1 MNMVFTKQHPVLFFF
16 LCLATQLLSQTPV
29 IPFVTSRVEQ
39 HDAHRNCG
47 HTEATEALIANHPEL
62 EEQFRNFKRDI
73 PAMVEAYR
81 NSLDRSSLLPPII
94 NVPVVVHVIHT
105 GQPVGTGMNI
115 PDAQIIAQI
124 DILNQDFNA
133 LNANFP
139 QTPAQWQ
146 SAIGNPEVNFCLA
159 AIDPSGNPTNGIT
172 RHNMTVT
179 GTGINDSNIESV
191 IKPATWWNSNL
202 YYNIW
207 VLPIPGTTASGG
219 TTGYAYYPFNGTIG
233 TSDDGSVVDYRWF
246 GGPGFPQSG
255 DKTLTHETGHYLGL
269 PHTFD
274 GESCGADD
282 GFTDTPNMS
291 AATSAIVPN
300 LNCSPSNFPTGPT
313 TCTAEH
319 MYVNYMD
326 YVNDEYCYTSFS
338 NQQIALMRAVLN
350 GQSNSFGYG
359 SRLPLANNAVAV
371 CTFFDNDAGVTEI
384 FNPGTF
390 VCQTGQI
397 TPSVEITNFG
407 QNNLNTVTINYKINN
422 NAPVSLVWATN
433 LATAEKETV
442 TLAPYT
448 PPGGAYT
455 FTAYTT
461 LPNGVADEQTV
472 NDTTDIQTLALTPLP
487 LPLLENFENPAFNPT
502 VNGLFVFDITNDGVS
517 WVRSTAASGFG
528 VGTASAMFDNYNNAG
543 IPLGTIDALITP
555 IYDFSAVTDAT
566 VTFDVAYAYYQNGA
580 QVLTDTLIVLISTNC
595 GTNYTQ
601 QIYVKGGAVLSTAPP
616 TAAQFTPNASQ
627 WRKETIDL
635 SAFDGEDNVSI
646 MFVNFYGYGNRLFID
661 NINIAQP
668 CALIVSE
675 SHTNIDCFDDCTGS
689 AIVNPS
695 GGIGAYTYQW
705 SANAN
710 NATTQSVNNLC
721 AGTYTV
727 TVSNGPTCSEIATV
741 VIMENSQLNTTVSGT
756 NSTAVGLNN
765 GTATAN
771 PTGGDNSTY
780 SYLWSNGGMTQT
792 ITGLAPNT
800 YTVTVTDGAGCTVVG
815 SIVISPFDC
824 GAYGIS
830 VNGTNINCF
839 GNNNGTATAVV
850 NAGTGTAPFT
860 YNWSNSAGNVATIT
874 GLSPNVYSV
883 TVTDT
888 NGCTA
893 TGSYTVTQPLALS
906 VNVSTTDE
914 TVPGAN
920 NGTATAV
927 PAGGTNPITFAWS
940 NGGNTGMIIN
950 LVPATYTVTITDAN
964 GCTLLASGTVN
975 EAPVDCSSFNIVVQS
990 SMNVSC
996 NGGSCNGN
1004 INLTVNGGATP
1015 FTFDWND
1022 NTLDGQQNPSNL
1034 CAATYIVTV
1043 TDNNGCSASLIQV
1056 ITQPANPLSVDWLA
1070 SNINCYGQCTGLI
1083 QANGQ
1088 GGTGPY
1094 AVNISGGSFA
1104 NLCAGN
1110 YNITVTDD
1118 QGCTATALV
1127 PVTEFG
1133 PDQISATATDADCF
1147 GDCNGSVSI
1156 TATNNGPYTF
1166 SWSNGGSG
1174 ASQNNLC
1181 AGNYN
1186 ITVTNAQACST
1197 VITET
1202 VGEPD
1207 DLIVNVVTTPIT
1219 AAGANDATAT
1229 ATPSGGSPNY
1239 TYLWQPNGE
1248 TTAMI
1253 GPLAAGLYTV
1263 VVTDAAGCTT
1273 QQNVVINP
1281 FSCVGFLANISAT
1294 TGQSCADIC
1303 DGTITTSVI
1312 GGAAPITYSW
1322 SDATLNGQSAPIGL
1336 CAGSYTVTISDNNG
1350 CSIILNATVSAPAPL
1365 TVSINGMNPT
1375 SPGAND
1381 GTASALASGG
1391 STPYTYLW
1399 SPNGETTSNISNLGP
1414 GTYTVVVTDNND
1426 CTATETFVIQTVDCS
1441 TFALGLSIED
1451 VLCFSQNTGTALA
1464 SLSGGSMPYT
1474 YLWSTN
1480 ESTASINN
1488 LSAGN
1493 YSITVSDNAGCT
1505 IVQNFVVTQAPI
1517 LGISISG
1524 TNETMA
1530 GANDGTATVNVSGG
1544 TPGYTYLWCNGSTTN
1559 TAINLPP
1566 GQCAVTI
1573 TDNNDCTAIVSV
1585 VIGAGGA
1592 DCSGFSATLTS
1603 TAVSCFN
1610 GQNGS
1615 VSASTTGGIGT
1626 ISYLW
1631 STNATSSTINNVPSG
1646 NYTVTITAGN
1656 GCQLIESAF
1665 VGTPTALVLNTS
1677 STDET
1682 TAGANDG
1689 TATVTANGG
1698 TPGYTYLWCSGATTN
1713 SALNLP
1719 PGVCSVTVTDNN
1731 GCMSLAT
1738 VIIGAGGIDCSGFA
1752 ATLTPTAV
1760 SCFNGQNGS
1769 VSAMATGGTGTISY
1783 LWSTNATSSAINNV
1797 PSGNY
1802 TVTITAGNGCQ
1813 LMESAFVGTPTAM
1826 VLNTSSTDE
1835 TSAGANDGTATVTA
1849 TGGTPGYTYLWCSGA
1864 TTNSALNLPPGVCS
1878 VTVTDNNGCM
1888 SIATVIINEGG
1899 VDCSGFDAGLT
1910 PTAVTCFGAA
1920 NGAVNSVVTGGS
1932 APINYLWSTGAMTS
1946 SINNLSPGSY
1956 SVTIT
1961 DGNGCQLIKTVLV
1974 SSPTAI
1980 VVNTASTN
1988 ETIAGANDG
1997 TAVATA
2003 TGGTPG
2009 YTYLWCNGATT
2020 PNVLNLP
2027 AGFCSVTVTDNNGCT
2042 SVATVMIA
2050 AGGADCSNFAAVV
2063 VPVMVSCFGEAD
2075 GSAMA
2080 AVTGGTPPY
2089 SYLWSTNAMTASINN
2104 LVAGNYFVTVTDANN
2119 CQAVENGIV
2128 GQPSEIVQNI
2138 TSTAE
2143 TAPGANDGTATV
2155 GVTGGVAPYN
2165 IQWCTGQTTV
2175 TATNLAGGD
2184 CGLTITDAIG
2194 CSVVT
2199 TVFIETI
2206 PLDCSTLDMTYT
2218 AGEVSCFGEAD
2229 GLIALQITG
2238 GVLPYVINWSNG
2250 GNTTLINNLTAGLY
2264 SVTVTDDIGCQLVQ
2278 QNIIVSQPLP
2288 IQILTTGYD
2297 GNCGGSAAALATASG
2312 GTPPYSYNWSN
2323 GMSTMFIEDL
2333 SSGIYTVTVTDSQ
2346 GCEEETAVFV
2356 QVTSISIDM
2365 SYDINAVSCFGE
2377 SDGDIDLTMLSGT
2390 PPYFFQWTNGSTTED
2405 LFNMP
2410 SGTYSVLVTDAVGC
2424 LLGSTFVIGS
2434 PAPLM
2439 VNFATSPADN
2449 GNNGSVTALASG
2461 GTGPYTYNWNG
2472 SQTATL
2478 HNLSVGTY
2486 SVTITDANGCTVDGS
2501 VQLGVSST
2509 SDINNL
2515 VSINLYPNPTD
2526 GAFVIDAVFHTHED
2540 VEVIVYNVLGQM
2552 LSFQKVSGIELM
2564 VPVDIRVQPAGTY
2577 LVLLKTKDG
2586 SVVRKVVKN

>member
-1 MNMVFTKQHPVLFFF
+1 MNMVFTKQHPFLFFF
-16 LCLATQLLSQTPV
+16 LFLATQLLSQTPV
-29 IPFVTSRVEQ
+29 TPFVTPDVEH
-39 HDAHRNCG
+39 HDPPRKCG
-47 HTEATEALIANHPEL
+47 HTEATEALLANHPEL

-94 NVPVVVHVIHT
+94 NIPVVVHVIHT

-115 PDAQIIAQI
+115 PDAQIFAQM
-124 DILNQDFNA
+124 DILNDDFSA

-139 QTPAQWQ
+139 LTPAQWQ
-146 SAIGNPEVNFCLA
+146 PAIGNPEINFCLA
-159 AIDPSGNPTNGIT
+159 AIDPNGNPTNGIT

-179 GTGINDSNIESV
+179 GSNTSNSNIESV
-191 IKPATWWNSNL
+191 IKPATWWDSDL

-207 VLPIPGTTASGG
+207 VLPIPGTTAAGG

-233 TSDDGSVVDYRWF
+233 TSSDGSVVDYRWF

-274 GESCGADD
+274 GDNCGSDD

-291 AATSAIVPN
+291 AATSSIVPN
-300 LNCSPSNFPTGPT
+300 LNCSPSSFPTGPT

-350 GQSNSFGYG
+350 GQSNAFGYG

-371 CTFFDNDAGVTEI
+371 CTFYDNDAAVTKI
-384 FNPGTF
+384 LNPGTF

-397 TPSVEITNFG
+397 TPVVEITNFG
-407 QNNLNTVTINYKINN
+407 QNNLQTVTINYKINN
-422 NAPVSLVWATN
+422 NTPVSLVWATN
-433 LATAEKETV
+433 LATAERDTV

-448 PPGGAYT
+448 PPGGAYV

-461 LPNGVADEQTV
+461 LPNGVADEQPV

-528 VGTASAMFDNYNNAG
+528 VGTASAMFDNYNNGG

-555 IYDFSAVTDAT
+555 IYDFSSVTDGK

-580 QVLTDTLIVLISTNC
+580 QVLSDTLIVLISTNC

-616 TAAQFTPNASQ
+616 TAAQFTPTPTQ
-627 WRKETIDL
+627 WRTETIDL

-646 MFVNFYGYGNRLFID
+646 MFVNYYGYGNRLFID
-661 NINIAQP
+661 NINISQP
-668 CALIVSE
+668 CALTVSE

-695 GGIGAYTYQW
+695 GGTGAYTYQW

-727 TVSNGPTCSEIATV
+727 TVSNGPTCTAVATV

-756 NSTAVGLNN
+756 NPTAVGLNN

-771 PTGGDNSTY
+771 PTGGDNSIYTY
-780 SYLWSNGGMTQT
+780 AWSNGAITQT

-815 SIVISPFDC
+815 SIVITPFDC
-824 GAYGIS
+824 GAYGIM
-830 VNGTNINCF
+830 VTGTNVNCF
-839 GNNNGTATAVV
+839 GNNNGTATATV

-860 YNWSNSAGNVATIT
+860 YNWSNSAGNVPTIT
-874 GLSPNVYSV
+874 GLGPNVYSV
-883 TVTDT
+883 TVTDA

-893 TGSYTVTQPLALS
+893 TGSYTVTQPTALT
-906 VNVSTTDE
+906 VNVSATDE
-914 TVPGAN
+914 TAPDAN
-920 NGTATAV
+920 NGTVTAV
-927 PAGGTNPITFAWS
+927 PAGGTNPTTFAWS

-950 LVPATYTVTITDAN
+950 LAPGVYTVTVTDAN
-964 GCTLLASGTVN
+964 GCTAIASGTVN
-975 EAPVDCSSFNIVVQS
+975 EAPVDCSSFNIAVQS

-996 NGGSCNGN
+996 NGGPCNGN

-1015 FTFDWND
+1015 LTFDWNN

-1034 CAATYIVTV
+1034 CEGTYSVTV
-1043 TDNNGCSASLIQV
+1043 TDNNGCSASLIHT
-1056 ITQPANPLSVDWLA
+1056 ITQPDNALTVDWLA
-1070 SNINCYGQCTGLI
+1070 SNINCFGQCTGSI

-1094 AVNISGGSFA
+1094 SVNISGGSFT

-1110 YNITVTDD
+1110 YNITVTDA

-1133 PDQISATATDADCF
+1133 PDQISATVTDAVCF
-1147 GDCNGSVSI
+1147 GQCNGSISI
-1156 TATNNGPYTF
+1156 SATNNGPYTF
-1166 SWSNGGSG
+1166 SWSNGGNS

-1181 AGNYN
+1181 AGAYN

-1197 VITET
+1197 VINET
-1202 VGEPD
+1202 VGSPTA
-1207 DLIVNVVTTPIT
+1207 LTVNVATTPIS
-1219 AAGANDATAT
+1219 APGANDATAT

-1239 TYLWQPNGE
+1239 GYLWQPNGE
-1248 TTAMI
+1248 TTASI
-1253 GPLAAGLYTV
+1253 GPLAPGLYTV
-1263 VVTDAAGCTT
+1263 VVTDAAGCTV

-1281 FSCVGFLANISAT
+1281 FDCVGFSANISGT
-1294 TGQSCADIC
+1294 TGQTCADIC
-1303 DGTITTSVI
+1303 DGTISTSVT

-1322 SDATLNGQSAPIGL
+1322 SDATLNGQSAPTGL
-1336 CAGSYTVTISDNNG
+1336 CAGSYTVTISEGNG
-1350 CSIILNATVSAPAPL
+1350 CSVILNTTVTTPAPL
-1365 TVSINGMNPT
+1365 VVSISGTNPS

-1381 GTASALASGG
+1381 GTASASASGG

-1399 SPNGETTSNISNLGP
+1399 SPNGETTPNISNLGP
-1414 GTYTVVVTDNND
+1414 GTYTVVVTDDND
-1426 CTATETFVIQTVDCS
+1426 CTATETFVIQAIDCS
-1441 TFALGLSIED
+1441 TFSLGLSIVD
-1451 VLCFSQNTGTALA
+1451 VLCFGQNTGMATAT
-1464 SLSGGSMPYT
+1464 LSGGSTPYT

-1480 ESTASINN
+1480 ASTSSITN

-1505 IVQNFVVTQAPI
+1505 IVQNFAVTQAPI
-1517 LGISISG
+1517 MGISISS
-1524 TNETMA
+1524 TNETTA

-1573 TDNNDCTAIVSV
+1573 IDNNGCIATVSV
-1585 VIGAGGA
+1585 IIGAGTV
-1592 DCSGFSATLTS
+1592 DCSNFAATLTP
-1603 TAVSCFN
+1603 TAVTCFN

-1615 VSASTTGGIGT
+1615 VSAVTTGGTGM

-1631 STNATSSTINNVPSG
+1631 SNNANTSTISNVPSG
-1646 NYTVTITAGN
+1646 NYSVTITSGN
-1656 GCQLIESAF
+1656 GCQLISSAF
-1665 VGTPTALVLNTS
+1665 VGTPTAIVLNTT
-1677 STDET
+1677 STNET

-1689 TATVTANGG
+1689 TATVTASGG
-1698 TPGYTYLWCSGATTN
+1698 TPGYTYLWCNGATTN
-1713 SALNLP
+1713 GAQNLP

-1731 GCMSLAT
+1731 GCMSVAT
-1738 VIIGAGGIDCSGFA
+1738 VIINAGGVDCSDFS

-1760 SCFNGQNGS
+1760 TCFNGQNGS
-1769 VSAMATGGTGTISY
+1769 VSAVTTGGTGTISY
-1783 LWSTNATSSAINNV
+1783 GWSNNATTSTINNV

-1802 TVTITAGNGCQ
+1802 TVTITSGNGCQ
-1813 LMESAFVGTPTAM
+1813 LIESAFVGTPTAI
-1826 VLNTSSTDE
+1826 VLNTTSTDE
-1835 TSAGANDGTATVTA
+1835 TTAGANDGIATVTVS
-1849 TGGTPGYTYLWCSGA
+1849 GGTSGYTYLWCNSA
-1864 TTNSALNLPPGVCS
+1864 TTSSVMNLPPGVCS

-1888 SIATVIINEGG
+1888 AMATVIIDAGG
-1899 VDCSGFDAGLT
+1899 VDCTGFAATLT
-1910 PTAVTCFGAA
+1910 PTAVTCFGAS
-1920 NGAVNSVVTGGS
+1920 NGSVNSVVSGGS
-1932 APINYLWSTGAMTS
+1932 APVNYLWSTGATTT

-1961 DGNGCQLIKTVLV
+1961 DGNACQLIKTVLV

-1980 VVNTASTN
+1980 VVNTSSTN

-1997 TAVATA
+1997 TALATS

-2020 PNVLNLP
+2020 ANVMNLSP
-2027 AGFCSVTVTDNNGCT
+2027 GSCSVTVTDNNGCT
-2042 SVATVMIA
+2042 AVATVVIG
-2050 AGGADCSNFAAVV
+2050 AGSADCSNFGVAV
-2063 VPVMVSCFGEAD
+2063 VPVMASCFGEAD

-2080 AVTGGTPPY
+2080 VVTGGTPPY
-2089 SYLWSTNAMTASINN
+2089 TYLWSTSAITASINN
-2104 LVAGNYFVTVTDANN
+2104 LVAGNYFVTVLDANN
-2119 CQAVENGIV
+2119 CQAVDNGIV
-2128 GQPSEIVQNI
+2128 GQPSAINYNI

-2143 TAPGANDGTATV
+2143 SAPGANDGTAIV
-2155 GVTGGVAPYN
+2155 SVTGGIAPYN
-2165 IQWCTGQTTV
+2165 LQWCNGQNTV
-2175 TATNLAGGD
+2175 TATNLSGGD

-2194 CSVVT
+2194 CTVVT

-2206 PLDCSTLDMTYT
+2206 PLDCSTLEMSYT
-2218 AGEVSCFGEAD
+2218 ASGLSCFEDTD
-2229 GLIALQITG
+2229 GSIALQITG
-2238 GVLPYVINWSNG
+2238 GAQPYVINWSNG
-2250 GNTTLINNLTAGLY
+2250 GNTALLNNLTAGPY
-2264 SVTVTDDIGCQLVQ
+2264 SVTVTDDIGCQLIQ
-2278 QNIIVSQPLP
+2278 QNIIVTQPLP
-2288 IQILTTGYD
+2288 IQILTIGYD
-2297 GNCGGSAAALATASG
+2297 GNCGGTAAALATGSG
-2312 GTPPYSYNWSN
+2312 GTAPYSYNWSN

-2346 GCEEETAVFV
+2346 GCQGEAFVQV
-2356 QVTSISIDM
+2356 QVTSILLDL
-2365 SYDINAVSCFGE
+2365 SYDVNAVSCFGE
-2377 SDGDIDLTMLSGT
+2377 SDGAIDITMTSGT
-2390 PPYFFQWTNGSTTED
+2390 PPFTFQWTNGSTTED
-2405 LFNMP
+2405 LFDMS
-2410 SGTYSVLVTDAVGC
+2410 SGTYSVLVTDAAGC
-2424 LLGSTFVIGS
+2424 LLGSTFDIGS
-2434 PAPLM
+2434 PAPLT

-2472 SQTATL
+2472 PQTATIN
-2478 HNLSVGTY
+2478 NLTVGTY
-2486 SVTITDANGCTVDGS
+2486 SVTITDSNGCTVSGS
-2501 VQLGVSST
+2501 VFLGTSST
-2509 SDINNL
+2509 ADIENL
-2515 VSINLYPNPTD
+2515 LSINLYPNPTD
-2526 GAFVIDAVFHTHED
+2526 GAFVIEAVFSNHEE
-2540 VEVIVYNVLGQM
+2540 VEVMVYNVLGQM
-2552 LSFQKVSGIELM
+2552 LTYQKVSGLELM
-2564 VPVDIRVQPAGTY
+2564 VPVDIRLQPVGTY
-2577 LVLLKTKDG
+2577 LVLLKTRDG
-2586 SVVRKVVKN
+2586 AVVRKVVKN